1 MKFKLLLILVPFCIN
16 GLAQNKTIEAVE
28 LEFQTKELKVNELLY
43 FQAPDSIQ
51 SKQILD
57 IETRLNIEI
66 NSLEA
71 TSHVYTNSELFKLTS
86 RDTDALILWSE
97 ELAVWFF
104 GQEIYFQFL
113 FPVGF
118 GPGGTLLEREVGS
131 RNVSFIIMNSGC
143 EVSFSDPLEKELVIY
158 AVFHLKMKELLER

>member
-57 IETRLNIEI
+57 IETRLNI
-66 NSLEA
+66 
-71 TSHVYTNSELFKLTS
+71 
-86 RDTDALILWSE
+86 
-97 ELAVWFF
+97 
-104 GQEIYFQFL
+104 
-113 FPVGF
+113 
-118 GPGGTLLEREVGS
+118 
-131 RNVSFIIMNSGC
+131 
-143 EVSFSDPLEKELVIY
+143 
-158 AVFHLKMKELLER
+158 